1 MMSLWD
7 ALRMNMMI
15 SYQELVRTFP
25 KHVDY
30 LLCDKTDLK
39 PLLAIELD
47 DKSHQREDR
56 IARDKLVDGIFK
68 AVGLPVIH
76 HPVKNTYSQSN
87 LIMII
92 SEAIYNRH

>member
-1 MMSLWD
+1 
-7 ALRMNMMI
+7 MNMMI